1 MSFPPDKDRRAAT
14 RHKVW
19 IACSVLPRPS
29 DEELHEKAILG
40 QTKELSRDAVAVLLP
55 SNETYGVDASSIGK
69 EVQMTLA
76 LPIGYV
82 RLSATLIR
90 YSQEDGKYLFVFRI
104 QGSEERSMYNDY
116 VDSLEAG

>member
-1 MSFPPDKDRRAAT
+1 MLRPDT
-14 RHKVW
+14 RW